1 MFLLEWDGIITMFL
15 IIKDAKETILDFS
28 QGTTKVLQIC
38 FTLIWYQHK
47 MFQYKTLNLNFR
59 NSQLNS
65 KLKSGIKNGA
75 K

>member
-1 MFLLEWDGIITMFL
+1 
-15 IIKDAKETILDFS
+15 
-28 QGTTKVLQIC
+28 
-38 FTLIWYQHK
+38 

-59 NSQLNS
+59 NTQLNC

>member
-1 MFLLEWDGIITMFL
+1 
-15 IIKDAKETILDFS
+15 
-28 QGTTKVLQIC
+28 
-38 FTLIWYQHK
+38 